1 MRRPRDAV
9 LRMLLT
15 LAAAAAAATNAET
28 SNCSDKCGQV
38 LVQYPFGIEPG
49 CYRDGFAITCDRSD
63 GNSPKAFLGTSDI
76 EVTEISLLH
85 GQSRVKAQV
94 SWECY
99 NETAVEST
107 NTNLPSKSFDVNGVY
122 KISDDRNKFTLIGC
136 NSMAYLQSQQTAD
149 GPYPYVYYTGCLSY
163 CEDTSKVINGVCNG
177 IGCCQTSIPSGL
189 SDTSFSFTA
198 YSHRYFLSFSPCS
211 YVFIVDQDYY
221 SFSATDLT
229 MDTNKSM
236 PLWLDWA
243 VRDAATCEE
252 AKGSDNYA
260 CRSQNSVCSKARSGA
275 GYLCNCSQGYQGNP
289 YLVDGCQDIDECKL
303 PEKYPCYGVCS
314 NLPGSYHCTCPPGRR
329 GDPFNGPC
337 VLSSLFVT
345 KVVIGVSSAL
355 FATLALISA
364 MLITRSKRRH
374 AREKEKLL
382 KEISNGRILSMQMD
396 TLTVFTLQDLQR
408 ATDNFH
414 YSRVLGRGGHGVVY
428 RGVLENR
435 REVAIKKTLLTIEA
449 QNGEA
454 MEVRQKEFLNELKIL
469 TQINHRNVVR
479 LFGCCL
485 EEKIPLL
492 VYEFVPNGTLSHF
505 IHKRD
510 PNPSVPLDVVLKIA
524 VESAEALAYLHSS
537 TSRAIIHGDV
547 KPSNILLDDKLMAK
561 VSDFGASTLL
571 LTDRTQT
578 VSFVQGTIGYVDPDF
593 LETRRLTAKTDV
605 YSFGVVL
612 LELVT
617 RKKAVLDDAS
627 GVRELASMSREELLH
642 ILDEQFVREGGMVL
656 LEKVVELALQCLRRR
671 RDERPD
677 MKRVAEK
684 LRKFI
689 RIRQQRR
696 GELYTDEI
704 DTRYL
709 LPDSSIYHSFDRTL
723 MQGMGS
729 RRPSRV

>member
-1 MRRPRDAV
+1 
-9 LRMLLT
+9 
-15 LAAAAAAATNAET
+15 
-28 SNCSDKCGQV
+28 
-38 LVQYPFGIEPG
+38 
-49 CYRDGFAITCDRSD
+49 
-63 GNSPKAFLGTSDI
+63 
-76 EVTEISLLH
+76 
-85 GQSRVKAQV
+85 
-94 SWECY
+94 
-99 NETAVEST
+99 
-107 NTNLPSKSFDVNGVY
+107 
-122 KISDDRNKFTLIGC
+122 
-136 NSMAYLQSQQTAD
+136 
-149 GPYPYVYYTGCLSY
+149 
-163 CEDTSKVINGVCNG
+163 
-177 IGCCQTSIPSGL
+177 
-189 SDTSFSFTA
+189 
-198 YSHRYFLSFSPCS
+198 
-211 YVFIVDQDYY
+211 
-221 SFSATDLT
+221 

-314 NLPGSYHCTCPPGRR
+314 NLPGSYHCTCPPGKH

-337 VLSSLFVT
+337 VLNSLFVT
-345 KVVIGVSSAL
+345 KIVIGVSSAL

-364 MLITRSKRRH
+364 MLITRSMRRH

-428 RGVLENR
+428 RGVLEDR

-505 IHKRD
+505 IHERD

-537 TSRAIIHGDV
+537 TSRGIIHGDV

-561 VSDFGASTLL
+561 VSDF
-571 LTDRTQT
+571 
-578 VSFVQGTIGYVDPDF
+578 
-593 LETRRLTAKTDV
+593 
-605 YSFGVVL
+605 
-612 LELVT
+612 
-617 RKKAVLDDAS
+617 
-627 GVRELASMSREELLH
+627 
-642 ILDEQFVREGGMVL
+642 
-656 LEKVVELALQCLRRR
+656 
-671 RDERPD
+671 
-677 MKRVAEK
+677 
-684 LRKFI
+684 
-689 RIRQQRR
+689 
-696 GELYTDEI
+696 
-704 DTRYL
+704 
-709 LPDSSIYHSFDRTL
+709 
-723 MQGMGS
+723 
-729 RRPSRV
+729 